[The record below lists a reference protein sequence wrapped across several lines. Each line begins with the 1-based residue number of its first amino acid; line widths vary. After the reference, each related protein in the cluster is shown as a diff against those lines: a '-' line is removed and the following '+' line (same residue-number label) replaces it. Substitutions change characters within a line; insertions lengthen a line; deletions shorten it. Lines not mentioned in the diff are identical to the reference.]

1 MAIEV
6 SEDVGDEF
14 DHEDDGIDRTEE
26 DDMGVV
32 IIPGINDLPEFA
44 NSEARKL
51 HKENLINEKKIE
63 KLADSVYDMK
73 DRVKV
78 MKEHFKNVQ
87 QEVEHTNAL
96 QNAKKSEIQTELHL
110 KELTS
115 RALGR
120 SQLESKNVQSSIQF
134 VQEQLNTVQSLIF
147 KANEKMD
154 EFKMQ
159 MNWNQEEL
167 EQWAVAAKQKEEDF
181 LAIEKYKRA
190 DEFKIKELNLQLVV
204 VTKEYLAQKK
214 KLEDESSDTQAKQM
228 ELDRIATE
236 FKNAHLERQEMVER
250 WQETI
255 AEMRKRDKE
264 INDLGERF
272 ANAKSE
278 RAKKEIQYNLQNK
291 RLLAQQN
298 ENREVEARSETLS
311 RIVLRKRE
319 EMMSGQLKLEEFRGE
334 LEAIKNELT
343 TAAEGLIT
351 KRNLNAIKLQAVEEK
366 RVQLERERQKYQL
379 FKSKIET
386 AKSNANKA
394 ELNAKLAEDAL
405 NQHEKDF
412 NSEVLR
418 VKNLKERS
426 IKEQQAVHELKME
439 EARLRSEISGTKS
452 ISRNLESQ
460 LTQLDKEAAR
470 QQELLYNAEF
480 QIQQIERKIARGMG
494 ERSDE
499 EKLALK
505 NQIEGLEKIL
515 EEGREKRKMLNTQS
529 RKLNNELVSFRQRK
543 EDLGEKL
550 TVLVENLGE
559 KELEN
564 RMIEEEIRKDNREL
578 EEMSVLKSVLFIIH
592 KLLHNNVN

>member
-1 MAIEV
+1 MAFEV
-6 SEDVGDEF
+6 PEDMGDNFEP
-14 DHEDDGIDRTEE
+14 DVDGTNRSDEE
-26 DDMGVV
+26 DMGIV

-44 NSEARKL
+44 NTEARKL
-51 HKENLINEKKIE
+51 HKDNLRNEKKIE
-63 KLADSVYDMK
+63 KLSDSIYDMK
-73 DRVKV
+73 DRVKT

-120 SQLESKNVQSSIQF
+120 TQLDSKNLQSAIQF
-134 VQEQLNTVQSLIF
+134 VQEQLNTVQSLIY

-167 EQWAVAAKQKEEDF
+167 EQWAVASKQKEEDY
-181 LAIEKYKRA
+181 LALEKYRRA
-190 DEFKIKELNLQLVV
+190 DEFKIKELNLELIVI
-204 VTKEYLAQKK
+204 TKQYLAQKK

-255 AEMRKRDKE
+255 AEMKKRDKE

-272 ANAKSE
+272 AHAKAE
-278 RAKKEIQYNLQNK
+278 RTKKEIQFNLKNK

-298 ENREVEARSETLS
+298 ENKEVEMRSETLS

-319 EMMSGQLKLEEFRGE
+319 DMMSGQLKLDEFRGE

-351 KRNLNAIKLQAVEEK
+351 KRTQNSFKQQAVEEK
-366 RVQLERERQKYQL
+366 RVQLERERQKFQL
-379 FKSKIET
+379 IKSKIDT
-386 AKSNANKA
+386 AESNANKA

-405 NQHEKDF
+405 NQHEKDLHA
-412 NSEVLR
+412 EALR

-426 IKEQQAVHELKME
+426 IKELQAVHELKME

-460 LTQLDKEAAR
+460 LNQLDKESAR

-499 EKLALK
+499 EKLNLK
-505 NQIEGLEKIL
+505 NQIEALEKTL
-515 EEGREKRKMLNTQS
+515 EDGREKRKMLNTQS
-529 RKLNNELVSFRQRK
+529 RKLNNELVAFRQKK

-578 EEMSVLKSVLFIIH
+578 EDMSVLK
-592 KLLHNNVN
+592 